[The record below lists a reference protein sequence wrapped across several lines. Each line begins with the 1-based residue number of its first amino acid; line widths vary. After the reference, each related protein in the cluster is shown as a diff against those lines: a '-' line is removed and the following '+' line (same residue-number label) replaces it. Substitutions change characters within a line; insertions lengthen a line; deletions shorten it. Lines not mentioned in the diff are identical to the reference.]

1 MRSYHF
7 IQTSVF
13 TDERYAFSGNQLATF
28 WNISD
33 SDLTDD
39 EMLGITREM
48 NFSETTFVLPSD
60 IDKCIRSVR
69 IFTPGQEI
77 PFAGHPTLGT
87 AYVLKNKG
95 IVKEEDKNIYLELGV
110 GPIRVSFAENNYIR
124 MQQPIPKF
132 LEEFSKRKMVAEILG
147 ISENDISNMW
157 PMRFVSTGL
166 PFLIVPL
173 ISLKSVQSIKL
184 NIDLLLETL
193 KEYPSQQ
200 LLIFCSETIH
210 SDSNIHMRM
219 FAPSVGVI
227 EDPATGSAVG
237 PLGAYIDM
245 YNVIKELTQGAKIII
260 EQGYE
265 INRPSRLIVKC
276 RYDSKNISSVIV
288 EGQVRKTAEGVFFL

>member
-1 MRSYHF
+1 MRSYNF

-60 IDKCIRSVR
+60 IDKCIRRVR

-87 AYVLKNKG
+87 AYVLKNKE
-95 IVKEEDKNIYLELGV
+95 IVKEEDKNIYLELGI

-132 LEEFSKRKMVAEILG
+132 LEEFRGRKLIAEILG
-147 ISENDISNMW
+147 ISKNEVSKLW
-157 PMRFVSTGL
+157 PMRFVSTGI

-173 ISLKSVQSIKL
+173 ISLKSVQSVKL
-184 NIDLLLETL
+184 NAGLLLETL
-193 KEYPSQQ
+193 KEYPSQE
-200 LLIFCSETIH
+200 LLIFSSETLH
-210 SDSNIHMRM
+210 SGSNIHMRM
-219 FAPSVGVI
+219 FAPSVGVL

-237 PLGAYIDM
+237 PLGAYIDR

-276 RYDSKNISSVIV
+276 NYDSINISSVIV